1 MLPADETI
9 FGGDAFAPPSATRL
23 HLTAP
28 DYSRPPLEVEPEQQ
42 EIIKEKLARLYDEE
56 RAEAC
61 YPELERILSAY
72 YAHKTPEMIEED
84 KVFNPADRITE
95 KGIILITYGDLI
107 LSPEVAPL
115 HALSQFLTVML
126 RGAINTV
133 HILPFFPYSS
143 DRGFSVIDFEQVDP
157 SLGTWEDIEEISM
170 EFRLMFDGVFNHVS
184 PESRW
189 FQEFLAGNPEYQ
201 DFFIR
206 FSTKEAISEDHL
218 QLVLRPRASD
228 LLTPFDTIDGVKYV
242 WTTFGPDQV
251 DLNFKNE
258 KVLLRV
264 IEILLAY
271 VRHGADIIRLDAVT
285 YLWWELGTRCAFL
298 EQTHILTQL
307 LRAVLDIVA
316 PQVALVTETNIPHED
331 NVSYFG
337 DGSNEAQMVYN
348 FALPPLVLYSF
359 LREDCGL
366 LSEWAEGLE
375 DFSDTATYFNILD
388 SHDGIPLLPVRDI
401 LSKQQVDWMIDQV
414 LARDGLIS
422 FRHSGDGTKLPYEM
436 NITWYSALSG
446 GDAAESV
453 DLNVKRFVASRSI
466 SLVLAGV
473 PGIYLPSL
481 FGSKNDVEAVLEKG
495 TARSINRRTIN
506 VEALFRQCLDRE
518 SVAHKI
524 ASDLGALIEKRVA
537 TPAFHPNG
545 KQMILKGNDAVFS
558 VVRESPDGQQ
568 LVLALTNVTAQ
579 EQQVRFS
586 KKDVG
591 SSSEVW
597 RGILSDHTV
606 HIVQG
611 MLDIILAPY
620 QVMWLTPHLSV
631 DQGRDGDISGGGTAQ
646 G

>member
-1 MLPADETI
+1 MLPAGETI
-9 FGGDAFAPPSATRL
+9 FGGDAFAPPSAIRL

-28 DYSRPPLEVEPEQQ
+28 DYSRPPLEVEPEQR

-56 RAEAC
+56 RAESC
-61 YPELERILSAY
+61 YPELEGIMRAY
-72 YAHKTPEMIEED
+72 YAYKTPEMIEED
-84 KVFNPADRITE
+84 KVFDPADRFTE
-95 KGIILITYGDLI
+95 EGIILITYGDLL

-115 HALSQFLTVML
+115 RALSQFLTVML

-218 QLVLRPRASD
+218 QLILRPRASD
-228 LLTPFDTIDGVKYV
+228 LLTPFDNIDGVKYM

-264 IEILLAY
+264 IEILLTY
-271 VRHGADIIRLDAVT
+271 VRHGADAIRLDAVT

-298 EQTHILTQL
+298 EQTHILVQL
-307 LRAVLDIVA
+307 LRAVLGVVA
-316 PQVALVTETNIPHED
+316 PQVALVTETNIPHDD
-331 NVSYFG
+331 NISYFG

-359 LREDCGL
+359 LRGDCRL
-366 LSEWAEGLE
+366 LSEWAEDLE
-375 DFSDTATYFNILD
+375 DISATATYFNILD
-388 SHDGIPLLPVRDI
+388 SHDGIPLLPVRNI
-401 LSKQQVDWMIDQV
+401 LSEQEVDWMIDQV
-414 LARDGLIS
+414 LARDGMIS

-436 NITWYSALSG
+436 NITWYSALRG
-446 GDAAESV
+446 NDASEGV
-453 DLNVKRFVASRSI
+453 DLHVRRFVASRSI

-481 FGSKNDVEAVLEKG
+481 FGSKNDLEAVLEKG

-518 SVAHKI
+518 SVVHNI
-524 ASDLGALIEKRVA
+524 ASNLAVLIEKRVD

-545 KQMILKGNDAVFS
+545 KQRILKGNDAVFS

-579 EQQVRFS
+579 EQRVRFS
-586 KKDVG
+586 SEETG

-606 HIVQG
+606 NTAQG
-611 MLDIILAPY
+611 ILDITLMPY
-620 QVMWLTPHLSV
+620 QVIWLTPVPRQNPIRPH
-631 DQGRDGDISGGGTAQ
+631 RISIFGK
-646 G
+646 

>member
-1 MLPADETI
+1 MRTTGENI
-9 FGGDAFAPPSATRL
+9 FGGDAFAPASATRL

-42 EIIKEKLARLYDEE
+42 EILKEKLARLYDEE

-61 YPELERILSAY
+61 YPELERILRAY

-84 KVFNPADRITE
+84 RAFNPADRFTE
-95 KGIILITYGDLI
+95 EGIILITYGDLL
-107 LSPEVAPL
+107 LSPEAAPL
-115 HALSQFLTVML
+115 QALSQFLTAML

-157 SLGTWEDIEEISM
+157 SLGSWEDIDEISM

-201 DFFIR
+201 EFFIR
-206 FSTKEAISEDHL
+206 FSAREAISEDHL
-218 QLVLRPRASD
+218 QLVLRPRATD
-228 LLTPFDTIDGVKYV
+228 LLTPFETIDGVTYV

-264 IEILLAY
+264 IEILLSYA
-271 VRHGADIIRLDAVT
+271 RHGADIIRLDAIT

-298 EQTHILTQL
+298 EQTHILVQL
-307 LRAVLDIVA
+307 LRAVLNVVA
-316 PQVALVTETNIPHED
+316 PRVALVTETNIPHAD

-337 DGSNEAQMVYN
+337 DGSNETQMVYN

-359 LREDCGL
+359 LKGDCGL

-375 DFSDTATYFNILD
+375 HYSDTATYFNILD

-401 LSKQQVDWMIDQV
+401 LSEQQVDWMIERI
-414 LARDGLIS
+414 LTRDGLIS

-436 NITWYSALSG
+436 NITWYSALSD
-446 GDAAESV
+446 GDAADSI
-453 DLNVKRFVASRSI
+453 DINVKRFVASRSI
-466 SLVLAGV
+466 SFVLAGV

-481 FGSKNDVEAVLEKG
+481 FGSRNDVEAVLEKG
-495 TARSINRRTIN
+495 SARSINRRTIN
-506 VEALFRQCLDRE
+506 VEALSRQCLDE
-518 SVAHKI
+518 DSVAHKI
-524 ASDLGALIEKRVA
+524 ASNLSVLIEKRVA

-545 KQMILKGNDAVFS
+545 KQRILRGNDAVFS
-558 VVRESPDGQQ
+558 IVRESPDGQQ
-568 LVLALTNVTAQ
+568 LVLALTNVTAR
-579 EQQVRFS
+579 EQRISFS
-586 KKDVG
+586 EEDLG
-591 SSSEVW
+591 SSSEAW
-597 RGILSDHTV
+597 GGILSDQTV
-606 HIVQG
+606 HAEHGI
-611 MLDIILAPY
+611 LDITLMPY
-620 QVMWLTPHLSV
+620 QVMWLTPHLSAG
-631 DQGRDGDISGGGTAQ
+631 QGRDGVPGG
-646 G
+646 